1 MLYYSYGKQCTPF
14 IYNVFTISHYTGL
27 MNGLVIYFL
36 PNMYC
41 VSLSTHCLKQAM
53 PSLQI
58 HICVYTVYYSY
69 NRTPNSQ
76 SRKPTL
82 KSFFAVVSMH
92 AYFRS
97 LHGASVYSAI

>member
-1 MLYYSYGKQCTPF
+1 
-14 IYNVFTISHYTGL
+14 
-27 MNGLVIYFL
+27 
-36 PNMYC
+36 MYC
-41 VSLSTHCLKQAM
+41 ISLSTHCLKQAM

-58 HICVYTVYYSY
+58 QLFFYTAYYSY
-69 NRTPNSQ
+69 NRTPDSQ

-82 KSFFAVVSMH
+82 KSFFAAVSMH